1 MVKVSAYVI
10 RQAVRFCEE
19 GYSQREIGRFCQIG
33 KGSVFRLL
41 SKAEELDLT
50 SAELDSMTDA
60 ELEQRFFPSRSEP
73 RRDKV
78 VPDFRKVHDHLRH
91 THHRSLMHEWFDYR
105 EQNPD
110 GYSYSR
116 FLDLYRQ
123 WCRKFSVKPVLLR
136 NEEPGKCM
144 YIDKSQ
150 HSDLSTYQN
159 IF

>member
-60 ELEQRFFPSRSEP
+60 ELE
-73 RRDKV
+73 
-78 VPDFRKVHDHLRH
+78 RK
-91 THHRSLMHEWFDYR
+91 
-105 EQNPD
+105 
-110 GYSYSR
+110 
-116 FLDLYRQ
+116 RQ
-123 WCRKFSVKPVLLR
+123 
-136 NEEPGKCM
+136 
-144 YIDKSQ
+144 
-150 HSDLSTYQN
+150 
-159 IF
+159 